1 MKPRDKA
8 TLGGGGGEE
17 IEKEFQS
24 GLGAVALK

>member
-8 TLGGGGGEE
+8 TLGGWGGE

-24 GLGAVALK
+24 GLGGVALK

>member
-8 TLGGGGGEE
+8 TLGGGGE

-24 GLGAVALK
+24 GLGGVALN